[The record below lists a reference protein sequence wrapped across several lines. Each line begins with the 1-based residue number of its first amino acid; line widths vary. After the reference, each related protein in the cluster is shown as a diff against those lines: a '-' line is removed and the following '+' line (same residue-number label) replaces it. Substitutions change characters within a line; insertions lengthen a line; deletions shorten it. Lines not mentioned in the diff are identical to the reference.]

1 METIISDFQKN
12 IEKIFGGRLKS
23 IILYGSSV
31 TGSAPPP
38 RDINIMVVA
47 DSIEEEDLLRY
58 RSVAG
63 RYQKK
68 GISNPIFMEADF
80 FKNSANIFPLE
91 YTEIKRT
98 GKVIS
103 GSDPFADL
111 EIDMRNLGYQVEFE
125 LRGKLL
131 LLRKIFFATPHDG
144 DLVPAMN
151 ETISSLVTLARG
163 ILIITGRHAS
173 GGWDETVKE
182 LTAAS
187 GIELEGLREII
198 EMRARKKK
206 VKQAAPLFL
215 RYMDDVGKICGYV
228 SGLTP

>member
-1 METIISDFQKN
+1 MHKKQTSKCPIFKQLSGGTMETIISDFQKN
-12 IEKIFGGRLKS
+12 IEKIFSGRLKS

-31 TGSAPPP
+31 TGSGPPP
-38 RDINIMVVA
+38 RDINIMVMA
-47 DSIEEEDLLRY
+47 DSIEEEDLLGY

-91 YTEIKRT
+91 YTEIKQT

-131 LLRKIFFATPHDG
+131 RLRRRVHRRWQCG
-144 DLVPAMN
+144 RQLVNPC
-151 ETISSLVTLARG
+151 E
-163 ILIITGRHAS
+163 GR
-173 GGWDETVKE
+173 
-182 LTAAS
+182 
-187 GIELEGLREII
+187 
-198 EMRARKKK
+198 
-206 VKQAAPLFL
+206 
-215 RYMDDVGKICGYV
+215 
-228 SGLTP
+228 